1 MTTLE
6 LIREVDE
13 RLEAGSDDELVALA
27 GELEGCMAAAADLP
41 DEVRARLA
49 WRLERLAFVMKALD
63 L

>member
-13 RLEAGSDDELVALA
+13 RLATGSDEDLVALA
-27 GELEGCMAAAADLP
+27 GELEEHLASRCDEP
-41 DEVRARLA
+41 DDVRERLA
-49 WRLERLAFVMKALD
+49 WRAERLTFVLRALD